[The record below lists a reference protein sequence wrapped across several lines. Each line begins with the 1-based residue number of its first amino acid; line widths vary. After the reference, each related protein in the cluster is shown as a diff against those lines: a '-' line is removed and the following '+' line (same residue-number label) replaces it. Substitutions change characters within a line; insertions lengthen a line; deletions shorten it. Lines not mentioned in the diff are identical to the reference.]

1 VKDITAFNLNQFL
14 LNKNTSLLFLFAGTM
29 IMMVVM
35 VKTGAPLK
43 TALTPNGILDLE
55 FAVNA
60 SETALVINAWKNTP
74 PGNRLELAKIN
85 TWLDFIF
92 IFFYSFFL
100 SQSCRSIA
108 GSANGFLL
116 LTGRFLTAGALAAGL
131 LDIFENTGMLLTLN
145 GHFSDSN
152 SLLTFIFAVS
162 KWGLV
167 LAAIG
172 YILIA
177 GVWLLIQ
184 KLKNSR

>member
-1 VKDITAFNLNQFL
+1 MA
-14 LNKNTSLLFLFAGTM
+14 
-29 IMMVVM
+29 
-35 VKTGAPLK
+35 KTGAPLK
-43 TALTPNGILDLE
+43 TTLTPKGILDLE
-55 FAVNA
+55 FAGNA
-60 SETALVINAWKNTP
+60 SKTAVVVNAWKNIP
-74 PGNRLELAKIN
+74 PGDRLELAKIN

-108 GSANGFLL
+108 GAANGFLL
-116 LTGRFLTAGALAAGL
+116 LTGRFLAAGALAAGL

-172 YILIA
+172 YIVIA
-177 GVWLLIQ
+177 GAWLLIQ